1 MSRQVG
7 LGSIGLGWW
16 GKTLADG
23 AQNSGEARIVSCF
36 ARGEE
41 GRNAF
46 AEQYNC
52 RSAES
57 LEALLADP
65 EVEGVMVA
73 TSHQSHRSVIEA
85 AAAAGKA
92 VFIDKPL
99 TLTVEDGDAAVSAAE
114 AAGIVLQVGH
124 QRRRNAANRAIKTM
138 IDAGELGDLQAL
150 ESVQSVPNG
159 FAMPERAWRWNP
171 EESPLGGMTSL
182 GVHKLDTLRYF
193 AGPAKSVFCFTRP
206 GRDVSI
212 DEVTV
217 LAFEF
222 ESGAVGTMITS
233 FFTPMISHVAVYG
246 QDASAFNRADG
257 TKLFVQQRG
266 EMGPTEVPLDP
277 VDPIA
282 DQLGEFARSIRGETT
297 PEVDGRA
304 GLEVISMMVA
314 AVESAATRRAVDI
327 ADHRP

>member
-1 MSRQVG
+1 MARQVG
-7 LGSIGLGWW
+7 LASIGLGWW
-16 GKTLADG
+16 GKTLAEA
-23 AQNSGEARIVSCF
+23 AQNSGEAKIVSCF

-46 AEQYNC
+46 AEQFQC
-52 RSAES
+52 KSADS
-57 LEALLADP
+57 LDTVLSDP
-65 EVEGVMVA
+65 EVEGVLIA
-73 TSHQSHRSVIEA
+73 TSHQSHRSMIEA

-92 VFIDKPL
+92 AFIDKPL
-99 TLTVEDGDAAVSAAE
+99 TLTVDDGDAAVTAAE
-114 AAGIVLQVGH
+114 SAGIILQVGH
-124 QRRRNAANRAIKTM
+124 QRRRNAANRAIKAM

-159 FAMPERAWRWNP
+159 FAMPEQAWRWNP
-171 EESPLGGMTSL
+171 DESPLGGMTSL

-193 AGPAKSVFCFTRP
+193 AGPARSVFCFTRG
-206 GRDVSI
+206 GRSVSI

-233 FFTPMISHVAVYG
+233 FFTPMMSHVAVYG

-257 TKLFVQQRG
+257 TKLFLQKRD
-266 EMGPTEVPLDP
+266 EKGPSEVELKPI
-277 VDPIA
+277 DPIA

-297 PEVDGRA
+297 PEVDGRG
-304 GLEVISMMVA
+304 GLEVISMMNA
-314 AVESAATRRAVDI
+314 AIESAKTGRAVDV
-327 ADHRP
+327 AEHRP